1 MPGRH
6 ASDDTSRFRR
16 DLFRMSL
23 LGLVAV
29 AAIAAVTV
37 GLQVLLG
44 GDDSPPPTEAPAS
57 TATTAS
63 TTTTTAPPTTSTTS
77 TTTTTT
83 TTTTTLPPTTTTT
96 LPPPLEP
103 EELTVLVLNST
114 GRTGLAGRTTQRI
127 AEQGYQTLQADNFS
141 PTLDV
146 SLIRYAPGREREAET
161 LAELIP
167 DANLELSA
175 EADPPPHLVV
185 ILGLSFQE

>member
-23 LGLVAV
+23 LGLLAI
-29 AAIAAVTV
+29 AAIAAITV
-37 GLQVLLG
+37 GLQLFLG
-44 GDDSPPPTEAPAS
+44 GDDAPPTTTAPLAAS
-57 TATTAS
+57 TS
-63 TTTTTAPPTTSTTS
+63 TTTTTAPTTTTS

-83 TTTTTLPPTTTTT
+83 TVPTTTTSTTTTTT
-96 LPPPLEP
+96 LPPPREP

-114 GRTGLAGRTTQRI
+114 RRSGLAGRTTARI
-127 AEQGYQTLQADNFS
+127 ADLGYQTLPADNYS

-146 SLIRYAPGREREAET
+146 SLVRYAEGLEREAEA
-161 LAELIP
+161 LAEVVP
-167 DANLELSA
+167 DSNLELWA

-185 ILGLSFQE
+185 ILGLSYVE

>member
-23 LGLVAV
+23 LGVLAV

-44 GDDSPPPTEAPAS
+44 GDDSPPPTTAPAS
-57 TATTAS
+57 TTTSTS
-63 TTTTTAPPTTSTTS
+63 TTTTTAPPTTATS

-83 TTTTTLPPTTTTT
+83 TTTTTLPTTTTTT

-103 EELTVLVLNST
+103 GELTVLVLNST
-114 GRTGLAGRTTQRI
+114 RRTGLAGRTTQRI
-127 AEQGYQTLQADNFS
+127 SEQGYRTLPADNYS
-141 PTLDV
+141 PTLDT
-146 SLIRYAPGREREAET
+146 SLVRYAPGLEREAET
-161 LAELIP
+161 LAALIP
-167 DANLELSA
+167 DANLELSP
-175 EADPPPHLVV
+175 EDDPPAQLVV
-185 ILGLSFQE
+185 ILGLSFAE

>member
-23 LGLVAV
+23 LGLLAI
-29 AAIAAVTV
+29 AAIAAITV
-37 GLQVLLG
+37 GLQLFLG
-44 GDDSPPPTEAPAS
+44 GDDAPPTTTAPLAAS
-57 TATTAS
+57 TS
-63 TTTTTAPPTTSTTS
+63 TTTTTAPTTTTS

-83 TTTTTLPPTTTTT
+83 
-96 LPPPLEP
+96 LPPPREP

-114 GRTGLAGRTTQRI
+114 RRSGLAGRTTARI
-127 AEQGYQTLQADNFS
+127 ADLGYQTLPADNYS

-146 SLIRYAPGREREAET
+146 SLVRYAEGLEREAEA
-161 LAELIP
+161 LAEVVP
-167 DANLELSA
+167 DSNLELWA

-185 ILGLSFQE
+185 ILGLSYVE